1 MDWWGWKK
9 KHDSAFK
16 RMDNL
21 YITVCLKNKA
31 WSFSRP
37 LKISIRRQI
46 QMTRGRYEDYWLPGA
61 LCRFF
66 LQKSGQNF
74 RSSTPK
80 LWKCNDIC
88 STAHHKHGI
97 YNNLYSIAGGWHGSS
112 AMAPKDYC
120 RSVFST
126 WWVLRDISIS
136 YLLLC
141 NAFWPHD
148 VANPLL
154 LLTKLEMSWKQLLLW
169 AGHA

>member
-1 MDWWGWKK
+1 
-9 KHDSAFK
+9 
-16 RMDNL
+16 
-21 YITVCLKNKA
+21 
-31 WSFSRP
+31 
-37 LKISIRRQI
+37 
-46 QMTRGRYEDYWLPGA
+46 MTRGRYEGYWLPGA

-66 LQKSGQNF
+66 AKKLTKF
-74 RSSTPK
+74 WKFDPK
-80 LWKCNDIC
+80 IIKMQRC

-136 YLLLC
+136 YLRRLC
-141 NAFWPHD
+141 KAFWPHD
-148 VANPLL
+148 VANPLR

-169 AGHA
+169 AGHALVRVTFRPETIFHVIFGMKKWYGKYTILL